1 MPIEFA
7 CQGCGT
13 RYRVNDSLAGRSA
26 KCRHCGEMMTV
37 PQVSSSAGP
46 KPPTPKSPESMSGI
60 AFQDAP
66 EPSAPVQSQQR
77 SAQRPSHRPQPAP
90 PPPPPQE
97 DENEFGFKDREDE
110 QGGYDA
116 SGGGDSSE
124 ANYGGDEETSPDE
137 GGLPDL
143 GPEPG
148 AEVGAVFNE
157 FA

>member
-90 PPPPPQE
+90 PPPPQE
-97 DENEFGFKDREDE
+97 DENEFGFKDQEDE

-116 SGGGDSSE
+116 SGGGDYNE
-124 ANYGGDEETSPDE
+124 ANHGGDEETSADE
-137 GGLPDL
+137 G
-143 GPEPG
+143 
-148 AEVGAVFNE
+148 
-157 FA
+157 